1 MAISVGRTVPCP
13 SSSFRTSKLS
23 FRLFFTIDSPQ
34 FCFFWASTVQDIGVS
49 IGFQEFLGL
58 LSSASSATVC
68 DNGGVLGNRI
78 GWEGHGVGIAIPDEV
93 QSAGSDVPRRDGGNS
108 KGLLVT
114 GFFLGI
120 GIADVDNDQ
129 VVPCGLDQFGQFIE
143 RCNTWFWSHLET
155 GSASKGSAC
164 DRLAASVGDGSEGAD
179 ESTGKHDSARR
190 KD

>member
-1 MAISVGRTVPCP
+1 MAISVARTIPYP

-23 FRLFFTIDSPQ
+23 FRLFFTVDIPQ
-34 FCFFWASTVQDIGVS
+34 FCFFWTSTVQDIGVS

-58 LSSASSATVC
+58 LSSASPATVC
-68 DNGGVLGNRI
+68 DNGSVLRNRI

-93 QSAGSDVPRRDGGNS
+93 QSAGPDVRRRDGGNS
-108 KGLLVT
+108 EGLLVT
-114 GFFLGI
+114 GFLLGI
-120 GIADVDNDQ
+120 GIAHVDNDQ

-143 RCNTWFWSHLET
+143 RCYAWFWCHLDA

-164 DRLAASVGDGSEGAD
+164 DRLAASIGDGSEGTD